1 MRNNLVQ
8 NKIAAMRLFDFL
20 TKLGRQ
26 ATPAP
31 EQEQESRDEEALQSS
46 PEGTERRVFL
56 RFQEG
61 SSDKVYHLAL
71 IREGEQYQVY
81 FEYGRR
87 GTQLQTGFKTP
98 TPVSLEAA
106 EKAFNA
112 LLNEKT
118 KKGYQPYEGP
128 EASHPTSNR
137 KKNPVA
143 RKKAILAH
151 LDLAVRNPGA
161 QSDKNWAINR
171 VVWRAGV
178 LRLAEALPHLARLL
192 ENPPITDNPA
202 LMRYCTLWAIA
213 RCGMTADEAQKSTV
227 RPVLQTLATASCD
240 AFLYQVCVS
249 VIPATERAVLHENLL
264 QKLPPSFQH
273 QVRQQQGENLLLT
286 LKDYVENRPKSHF
299 SFVEILYALS
309 TELAFLR
316 PSVLWFAQH
325 APFRPGFFNVLRHL
339 YKVAEMRLDGEVFGI
354 LTQRFAAELPMF
366 MSGSG
371 DEPIQMEIDGQWQT
385 LDPRKEMA
393 KEDSRLA
400 FSGKTR
406 QWFLRRSLQTLLDT
420 LEYEDHSYVKMA
432 AGILLAL
439 DDKRHSSMM
448 CTSSRYVYNEK
459 TKKWDMVRT
468 VFPQY
473 SEFPAVFYILNGAN
487 RNFGLKK
494 RGAAW
499 SISGEQYDK
508 LSKTA
513 TFEAHANRWDACP
526 QAYIHLLAESRA
538 EVVQAF
544 ALRRFKAHPGSAE
557 LTARFDLPL
566 LRKLMNSPHLP
577 TALLALELAEQRFD
591 PLHPDCELVL
601 DMLDNRHPAVRR
613 KGHEW
618 LRANLPAFVKDT
630 NFVFR
635 LLTNAAPDIRR
646 ETQQSM
652 PEIMGLLDENRQ
664 QVLIGRIVAWL
675 LGLAPEKVVAKTPDA
690 PTNAALAAEMIAPMY
705 RWGSALLAK
714 FSLEVVEQ
722 LLQHPLEPIALL
734 GANLIAMRPNDPE
747 QLPDALLQALL
758 NHKSEAIR
766 EYGIGLIRQISTA
779 DLLLRKEVLFKNL
792 VNKYGPVREVIREVL
807 LLTIGMDVAFA
818 EQLLGV
824 CLNLLLRKEPVVD
837 VHEELLGFAMAHL
850 ETQLPNIERKT
861 IFRLL
866 NSEQVAANTLAA
878 HLVERFVKAESLAV
892 RNIVRFGDHEV
903 AAVRQVCQRMFLENI
918 ERMRYEREDAVRL
931 LESEWDDTRA
941 FAFNY
946 FRAHFGEREWTP
958 ELLISV
964 CDSVRSDVQAF
975 GREMIGCYLKD
986 EDGPEFLLKLS
997 QHPRPEVQVYAAQ
1010 YLEKYAAGNP
1020 GYFEKLA
1027 AYCTTVLMQVNKSR
1041 KAKDLVFNFLEREA
1055 LQSEKNAGAIAAI
1068 LDRVSLTAVKDDKA
1082 QCIRLMRDVREK
1094 YPNVVLP
1101 FANLPLANLPL

>member
-31 EQEQESRDEEALQSS
+31 EQEQESGIEETLQSS
-46 PEGTERRVFL
+46 PEGTERQVFL

-61 SSDKVYHLAL
+61 NSDKVYHLAL
-71 IREGEQYQVY
+71 IREGALYQVY

-87 GTQLQTGFKTP
+87 GTQLQTGFKTAE
-98 TPVSLEAA
+98 PVSLEAA

-118 KKGYQPYEGP
+118 KKGYQPYNGP
-128 EASHPTSNR
+128 EASHPTSTR

-151 LDLAVRNPGA
+151 LVLAVRNPAA

-213 RCGMTADEAQKSTV
+213 RCGMTADEVQKSSV
-227 RPVLQTLATASCD
+227 RPVLQTLATAGCD

-249 VIPATERAVLHENLL
+249 VIPATERAVLQENLL

-273 QVRQQQGENLLLT
+273 QVRQQQGETLLLT

-299 SFVEILYALS
+299 SFVETLYALS
-309 TELAFLR
+309 TELPFLR
-316 PSVLWFAQH
+316 PSILWFVQH
-325 APFRPGFFNVLRHL
+325 APFRPGFFKVLRHL
-339 YKVAEMRLDGEVFGI
+339 YKVAEMRLDGEVFGVI
-354 LTQRFAAELPMF
+354 TQRFAAELPMF
-366 MSGSG
+366 MSSTT
-371 DEPIQMEIDGQWQT
+371 EETVNVQIDGQWQT
-385 LDPRKEMA
+385 LSPGKEMGN
-393 KEDSRLA
+393 EDSRLA
-400 FSGKTR
+400 FSSKTR

-439 DDKRHSSMM
+439 DDKKHSSML

-459 TKKWDMVRT
+459 TKKWDLVRT

-513 TFEAHANRWDACP
+513 PFEAHANRWDACP

-544 ALRRFKAHPGSAE
+544 ALRRFKTHPGFAE

-630 NFVFR
+630 SFVFR
-635 LLTNAAPDIRR
+635 LLTHSAPDIRK
-646 ETQQSM
+646 ETQASM
-652 PEIMGLLDENRQ
+652 PEIIGLLDEHRQ
-664 QVLIGRIVAWL
+664 QVLMGRILAWL
-675 LGLAPEKVVAKTPDA
+675 LGLAPEKVLAAAPEKPT
-690 PTNAALAAEMIAPMY
+690 PTNAALASEMIAPLY
-705 RWGSALLAK
+705 HWGSALLSRL
-714 FSLEVVEQ
+714 SLDILEQ

-734 GANLIAMRPNDPE
+734 GADLIAARPNNPE
-747 QLPDALLQALL
+747 QLPDSLLQALL
-758 NHKSEAIR
+758 SHKSEAIR
-766 EYGIGLIRQISTA
+766 EYGIGLIRQISAA
-779 DLLLRKEVLFKNL
+779 DLRLRKDVLFKNL
-792 VNKYGPVREVIREVL
+792 VNKNALVREIIREVL
-807 LLTIGMDVAFA
+807 LPAMGMDEAFA

-824 CLNLLLRKEPVVD
+824 CLNLLLRKEPVTD
-837 VHEELLGFAMAHL
+837 THDELLGFAMAHL
-850 ETQLPNIERKT
+850 HAHLPGIERKT

-866 NSEQVAANTLAA
+866 NSDQIAANTLAA
-878 HLVERFVKAESLAV
+878 HLVERFVGAESLAV

-903 AAVRQVCQRMFLENI
+903 AAVRQVCQRMFLENK

-941 FAFNY
+941 FAFDY
-946 FRAHFGEREWTP
+946 FREHFGEREWTP

-964 CDSVRSDVQAF
+964 CDSVRVDVQAF
-975 GREMIGCYLKD
+975 GRELIGRYLKD

-1020 GYFEKLA
+1020 GYLEKLS

-1055 LQSEKNAGAIAAI
+1055 LQSEKNAGAIAVI
-1068 LDRVSLTAVKDDKA
+1068 LDRVSLTAVQDDKA

-1101 FANLPLANLPL
+1101 LANLPL